1 VPDLQGPATGIAFL
15 LSKTLP
21 QLVQSEI
28 ERLILSGEVR
38 AGERLNE
45 VEIARRLN
53 VSRGPVR
60 EALRSLE
67 EAGLVRFEKNRGAA
81 VRVISPDEAMHIY
94 EVRACLEELACR
106 RLASRI
112 TPEQLEALHAL
123 VERME
128 APAAS
133 RDAATFHPL
142 NMRFHE
148 LLVEF
153 AGNGELAGVYRRLVG
168 SLSLFR
174 RHTLAQEGS
183 LAQSN
188 AEHRAILAHLSSRD
202 AAAASR
208 VMHGHIE
215 ASSKRTQQA
224 FHLHKEEEAR

>member
-1 VPDLQGPATGIAFL
+1 MTEMHAPATGIAFL

-28 ERLILSGEVR
+28 ERLILSGEVQ
-38 AGERLNE
+38 AGARLNE

-60 EALRSLE
+60 EALRTLE

-81 VRVISPDEAMHIY
+81 VRVISPGEAMHIY

-106 RLASRI
+106 RLATRI
-112 TPEQLEALHAL
+112 TPEQLAVLDDL
-123 VERME
+123 VGKMN
-128 APAAS
+128 APAKAK
-133 RDAATFHPL
+133 DAAAFHAL

-153 AGNGELAGVYRRLVG
+153 ADNGELASVYRRLVG

-174 RHTLAQEGS
+174 QYTLAQEGS
-183 LAQSN
+183 LAESN
-188 AEHRAILAHLSSRD
+188 AEHRALVAHLSSRD
-202 AAAASR
+202 GAAASK
-208 VMHGHIE
+208 VMNHHIE
-215 ASSKRTQQA
+215 SSSKRTQQA
-224 FHLHKEEEAR
+224 FHLQEEQAQ